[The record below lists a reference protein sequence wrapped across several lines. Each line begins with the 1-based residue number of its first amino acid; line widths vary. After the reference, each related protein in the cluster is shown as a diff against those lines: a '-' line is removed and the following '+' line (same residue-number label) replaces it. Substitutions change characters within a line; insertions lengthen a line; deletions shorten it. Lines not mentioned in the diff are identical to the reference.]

1 MNQADVEQ
9 FVTGLPNV
17 QQTENYGYQFFFVGD
32 DHRLP
37 FVTIAN
43 TDAEYDNASNLNR
56 DGVFRINIGVSKETF
71 TGLTSHFAED
81 NIDYTALNTFLPHPD
96 YAPQSWICIL
106 NPEGDNIEQTKRLI
120 EEAHAIAATR
130 YERLQR
136 KGDIG

>member
-17 QQTENYGYQFFFVGD
+17 QQTENYGYQFYFVGD

-43 TDAEYDNASNLNR
+43 TDTEYDNVSHLDR
-56 DGVFRINIGVSKETF
+56 DGVFRTNIGVSKETF
-71 TGLTSHFAED
+71 TSLTSHFEED
-81 NIDYTALNTFLPHPD
+81 DIDYTALNTFLPHPD
-96 YAPQSWICIL
+96 YAAQSWVCIL
-106 NPEGDNIEQTKRLI
+106 NPEGDNVEQTKRLI
-120 EEAHAIAATR
+120 EEAHAIATTR

-136 KGDIG
+136 KAER